1 VILCSG
7 EALIDMLPRHL
18 DDGSEVFLPVPGGAL
33 FNTAVALGRLGE
45 ETRFLSGISTDIFG
59 QKLIAYLEESGVGT
73 DYCVRSPRPT
83 TLAFVTLKNG
93 NAQYSFVD
101 ENTAGRMLETS
112 DLPSLPTSIQAFHF
126 GAISLIP
133 EPCGATFEELMSR
146 HHQTSVISLD
156 PNIRPGF
163 VTDETAYRDRL
174 LRMIGMSDIVKVSE
188 EDLAWLDPNGNFESL
203 SRAWID
209 AGVSIVTLTMGAD
222 GARSVTR
229 SLDVTVPSK
238 PVTVVDTVGA
248 GDTFNAGFLAS
259 LRKQG
264 ALRKRDLTSIDEKT
278 LRMALD
284 SAARVAAIVV
294 GRAGANPPWQHEIE
308 ATFGDGQKP
317 ASPC

>member
-45 ETRFLSGISTDIFG
+45 EVSFLSGISTDIFG
-59 QKLIAYLEESGVGT
+59 EKLIAYLEESGVGT
-73 DYCVRSPRPT
+73 EYCVRSPRPT
-83 TLAFVTLKNG
+83 TLAFVTLKSG

-112 DLPSLPTSIQAFHF
+112 ALPSLPTSIQAFHF

-133 EPCGATFEELMSR
+133 EPCGATFEELMAR
-146 HHQTSVISLD
+146 HHQTSVMSLD

-163 VTDETAYRDRL
+163 VTDEKAYRDRL
-174 LRMIGMSDIVKVSE
+174 LRMIKMSDIVKVSE
-188 EDLAWLDPNGNFESL
+188 EDLAWLEPSGGFESL

-209 AGVSIVTLTMGAD
+209 AGVSIVTLTKGAD
-222 GARSVTR
+222 GVRSVTR
-229 SLDVTVPSK
+229 TLDVTVPSK
-238 PVTVVDTVGA
+238 RVTVVDTVGA

-264 ALRKRDLTSIDEKT
+264 GLHKQDLKSIDEKT
-278 LRMALD
+278 LRTALD
-284 SAARVAAIVV
+284 FAALVASVV
-294 GRAGANPPWQHEIE
+294 VSRAGANSPWRHELG
-308 ATFGDGQKP
+308 ASSGDGQIP
-317 ASPC
+317 APPG